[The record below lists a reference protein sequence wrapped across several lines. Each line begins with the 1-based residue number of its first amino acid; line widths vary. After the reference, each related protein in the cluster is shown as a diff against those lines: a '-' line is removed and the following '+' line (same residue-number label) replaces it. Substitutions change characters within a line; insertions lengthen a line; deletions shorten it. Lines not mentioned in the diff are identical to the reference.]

1 MELSILKV
9 DLQNSLHCDQVIK
22 LLNDYMN
29 DTMGNSRPMPEELGP
44 QIIAGLKKH
53 TGFHWLF
60 RHGG

>member
-29 DTMGNSRPMPEELGP
+29 DSLENNRPH
-44 QIIAGLKKH
+44 ACR
-53 TGFHWLF
+53 F
-60 RHGG
+60 RYADHC